1 MNETRFAEV
10 RVAAREA
17 DLAGRPDEAIA
28 IWDAAIAECE
38 SAGLSDLRDLAVCL
52 RCAPLLKLDRLL
64 GEITELKR
72 VLLRAGRDDTRSI
85 AAYYIAVAYDLD
97 DDLTRA
103 LDFARRANELA
114 DASDDPAHRAAAANL
129 AGNLALLRGELEE
142 AEGAYGSALD
152 AYGGV
157 TGYGEL
163 MSAQVLDNLGYV
175 MLCTGRVDEGVETIE
190 RATRTLES
198 TEARDYI
205 HQALQDLC
213 YGYILQDR
221 LDAAK
226 RVGVRGLELARAYDE
241 PLVVKNL
248 LFLLGEA
255 SVRSGD
261 RFQARRY
268 LSELSRYYPALANSG
283 EMVEVLL
290 GMDLTAVVNLRG

>member
-1 MNETRFAEV
+1 VNETRFAEL
-10 RVAAREA
+10 RAEARDA
-17 DLAGRPDEAIA
+17 DLAGDPEWAIA
-28 IWDAAIAECE
+28 IWDTAIDECE
-38 SAGLSDLRDLAVCL
+38 SADRADLRDLAVCL
-52 RCAPLLKLDRLL
+52 RCAPLLKLDRLA
-64 GEITELKR
+64 GEVTELKR
-72 VLLRAGRDDTRSI
+72 ILLRAGSSDARSI

-103 LDFARRANELA
+103 LEFARRANELA
-114 DASDDPAHRAAAANL
+114 AKVDDPAHRAAAANL

-142 AEGAYGSALD
+142 AECAYGSALE

-157 TGYGEL
+157 PGYGQL

-175 MLCTGRVDEGVETIE
+175 MLCTGRVDEGVDTIE
-190 RATRTLES
+190 RATQTLES
-198 TEARDYI
+198 AQARDYI

-213 YGYILQDR
+213 YGYILQDH

-226 RVGVRGLELARAYDE
+226 RVGARGLELARTYDE

-268 LSELSRYYPALANSG
+268 LSELARYYPDLANSD

>member
-1 MNETRFAEV
+1 MNETRFAEL
-10 RVAAREA
+10 RAEARDA
-17 DLAGRPDEAIA
+17 DLAGHPERAIA
-28 IWDAAIAECE
+28 IWDSAIDECE
-38 SAGLSDLRDLAVCL
+38 SADRADLRDLAVCL
-52 RCAPLLKLDRLL
+52 RCAPLLKLDRLS

-72 VLLRAGRDDTRSI
+72 ILLRAGRNDARSI

-103 LDFARRANELA
+103 LEFARRANELA
-114 DASDDPAHRAAAANL
+114 GTVDDPAHRAAAANL
-129 AGNLALLRGELEE
+129 AGNLALLRGELKE
-142 AEGAYGSALD
+142 AECAYGSALE

-157 TGYGEL
+157 PGYGRL

-175 MLCTGRVDEGVETIE
+175 MLCTDRVDEGVDTIE

-198 TEARDYI
+198 VEAHDYV

-213 YGYILQDR
+213 YGYILQNR
-221 LDAAK
+221 LDDAK
-226 RVGVRGLELARAYDE
+226 RVGAHGLELARAYDE

-255 SVRSGD
+255 CVRIGD

-268 LSELSRYYPALANSG
+268 LSELARYYPDLANSD
-283 EMVEVLL
+283 EMVDVLL